1 MKFHPVIIIGAPRS
15 GTNILRDVIS
25 SLPDFTTWPCDEI
38 NYIWR
43 YGNALYSS
51 DELPEERLNPSI
63 KKFIRSKFE
72 QLSKKNSASFVVEKT
87 CANSLRIPFVNKVLP
102 EAKYIFIYRNGLDAI
117 PSAMKRWSA
126 KFEFK
131 YIVNKAKFI
140 PIIDI
145 PFYSFSYFKN
155 LCYKLLD
162 KNSRLAFWGPKMKNY
177 NKYFKSES
185 LEYLASMQWKE
196 CVEKSIKDLKNIP
209 KEDVFHISYEEF
221 VESPEKT
228 LKDILKFL
236 NVQIKYSDIKK
247 SISEVKTDSI
257 GRGIKGLSEIQV
269 NLLKKIIREQQV
281 LLGYKDF

>member
-1 MKFHPVIIIGAPRS
+1 
-15 GTNILRDVIS
+15 
-25 SLPDFTTWPCDEI
+25 
-38 NYIWR
+38 
-43 YGNALYSS
+43 
-51 DELPEERLNPSI
+51 
-63 KKFIRSKFE
+63 
-72 QLSKKNSASFVVEKT
+72 
-87 CANSLRIPFVNKVLP
+87 
-102 EAKYIFIYRNGLDAI
+102 
-117 PSAMKRWSA
+117 
-126 KFEFK
+126 
-131 YIVNKAKFI
+131 
-140 PIIDI
+140 
-145 PFYSFSYFKN
+145 
-155 LCYKLLD
+155 
-162 KNSRLAFWGPKMKNY
+162 MKNY

>member
-1 MKFHPVIIIGAPRS
+1 MEFNPIIIIGAPRS

-43 YGNALYSS
+43 HGNAHYSN
-51 DELPEERLNPSI
+51 DELPKENVNPSI
-63 KKFIRSKFE
+63 KKFIRSKFKA
-72 QLSKKNSASFVVEKT
+72 LSKKNSASFVVEKT

-102 EAKYIFIYRNGLDAI
+102 EAKYIFIYRNGFDAI

-131 YIVNKAKFI
+131 YIFNKAKFI
-140 PIIDI
+140 PVSDM
-145 PFYSFSYFKN
+145 PFYSFSYLRN
-155 LCYKLLD
+155 LFYKLLD

-177 NKYFKSES
+177 NKYLNTKS

-196 CVEKSIKDLKNIP
+196 CIKKSIKDLKNIP
-209 KEDVFHISYEEF
+209 KENVFYISYEEF
-221 VESPEKT
+221 VERPEKT

-236 NVQIKYSDIKK
+236 NVDIKNSEIKK

-257 GRGIKGLSEIQV
+257 GKGKIGLSEIQI
-269 NLLKKIIREQQV
+269 NLLKKIINDQQI
-281 LLGYKDF
+281 LLGYRDF